1 MTLPKALLVGDNTD
15 GSNWGGRGQSLA
27 LAALL
32 RERFEIS
39 GRVLGGVVTG
49 GGPYV
54 HTMLPSLIAHT
65 LFYRRDRARWVDRL
79 VRIQEA
85 LGARDYITGD
95 PQKSADT
102 IVRYA
107 RKFGL
112 LGELL
117 RQIDEADLV
126 VINGEGSG
134 IFSTPYRRDLFF
146 YLGMAELGLRR
157 HKPVFFVNTIFSDCP
172 TTGRN
177 SQSLAAAEAVL
188 SRCADVHVRDP
199 FSVEYA
205 ASTMP
210 SVRCRHVPDALFTWF
225 DRVQAPGFAP
235 PAVGDFAIP
244 FPEEEWRWFGRLDFS
259 KPYVCVGGSSLARH
273 EPDRAIPRFR
283 RLVERLADLGLAV
296 YVVESC
302 GGDRFL
308 RTVVEQTGVGFVP
321 GTCPI
326 LLATA
331 ILTHARLLASGRF
344 HPTILASLG
353 GTPCVFLEAHSHKMR
368 SLQMSLGYDDEPVFS
383 TFPDDDEVARI
394 VERARQVLGDAE
406 GEGGIRARVRAAARA
421 RATEAARTPELLQQ
435 ALVVR

>member
-85 LGARDYITGD
+85 LGARDYVTGD
-95 PQKSADT
+95 PQETADT
-102 IVRYA
+102 ILRYA
-107 RKFGL
+107 KKFPL
-112 LGELL
+112 LDQL
-117 RQIDEADLV
+117 RRQV
-126 VINGEGSG
+126 
-134 IFSTPYRRDLFF
+134 
-146 YLGMAELGLRR
+146 GMAELGLRR
-157 HKPVFFVNTIFSDCP
+157 HKPVCFVNTIFSDCP

-331 ILTHARLLASGRF
+331 ILTHARLLVSGRF

-383 TFPDDDEVARI
+383 TFPDDDVVARI